1 MQRKRVLSV
10 LWCAVFAVSLLSG
23 AGFGRAQTGVTVTLT
38 PAEVGVAETAVIE
51 GRIACPA
58 GSCAAFAVTIRFDR
72 AVARVWTARVG
83 PYLGEGALER
93 EVLVDNAAGVVRLSY
108 TAQGAPAATGDVLF
122 TLEVGGLIPG
132 EAAFAIETLDITDAN
147 GALLA
152 SSGQGTTV
160 TVFETGKI
168 AFFSPP
174 DNRWEVAFTSER
186 DGNPE
191 IYVINADG
199 TNPRRLTTNEALDGA
214 PDWSPDGARI
224 AFHTARD
231 GNLEIYVMNADGSGA
246 QRLTDNAAPDS
257 EPDWSPDGTHIAF
270 VSERDGNEELY
281 VMNADGS
288 NVQRLTDN
296 PGVDTQPAW
305 SPDGRTIAFSSMR
318 DGVAEIH
325 LMNADG
331 SDVRRITN
339 LFGAN
344 GWYPA
349 YSPNGLL
356 MTFQTE
362 RDRQADIY
370 RMTNEGAEA
379 LRMTEQSDR
388 LGSMDWSLDGG
399 WIAFMSGRSGY
410 ANLYVMDRDAQHTFR
425 LTDETNE
432 NYDPDWRPVFEPLP
446 ATCLV
451 RTEFERFAR
460 MRVGPG
466 ENRGVF
472 DWLPARQDFT
482 VIGQALDEQGKTWWQ
497 LDKDEIPG
505 SEFAA
510 SLWVAEE
517 EVDEI
522 GNCLNIPPGEI
533 PPIIPGGPPPVIV
546 TPGGGWGPCGSC
558 DTCGGPASEC
568 VLAPDGAC
576 LWDPA
581 TCAPPT
587 TGECYTLTTQVILGI
602 RCGDASIEFGQSPN
616 CDGQW
621 LPGSSVTLT
630 VPPYSSG
637 QCRFVGWSGS
647 CPGASGSS
655 TTITVTM
662 SYSCTAIATYN

>member
-1 MQRKRVLSV
+1 
-10 LWCAVFAVSLLSG
+10 
-23 AGFGRAQTGVTVTLT
+23 
-38 PAEVGVAETAVIE
+38 
-51 GRIACPA
+51 
-58 GSCAAFAVTIRFDR
+58 
-72 AVARVWTARVG
+72 
-83 PYLGEGALER
+83 
-93 EVLVDNAAGVVRLSY
+93 
-108 TAQGAPAATGDVLF
+108 
-122 TLEVGGLIPG
+122 
-132 EAAFAIETLDITDAN
+132 
-147 GALLA
+147 
-152 SSGQGTTV
+152 
-160 TVFETGKI
+160 
-168 AFFSPP
+168 
-174 DNRWEVAFTSER
+174 
-186 DGNPE
+186 
-191 IYVINADG
+191 
-199 TNPRRLTTNEALDGA
+199 
-214 PDWSPDGARI
+214 
-224 AFHTARD
+224 
-231 GNLEIYVMNADGSGA
+231 
-246 QRLTDNAAPDS
+246 
-257 EPDWSPDGTHIAF
+257 
-270 VSERDGNEELY
+270 
-281 VMNADGS
+281 
-288 NVQRLTDN
+288 
-296 PGVDTQPAW
+296 
-305 SPDGRTIAFSSMR
+305 
-318 DGVAEIH
+318 
-325 LMNADG
+325 
-331 SDVRRITN
+331 TN

-344 GWYPA
+344 GWVPA
-349 YSPNGLL
+349 WAPNGLL
-356 MTFQTE
+356 MTFQTV

-388 LGSMDWSLDGG
+388 LGSTDWSPDGG

-446 ATCLV
+446 AVCKV
-451 RTEFERFAR
+451 RTEFEQFAR
-460 MRVGPG
+460 VRVGPG

-472 DWLPARQDFT
+472 GWLPAQQDFT

-522 GNCLNIPPGEI
+522 GNCLNVPPGEI

-662 SYSCTAIATYN
+662 SYSCTAIATYTR

>member
-1 MQRKRVLSV
+1 MQKKRAFSI

-23 AGFGRAQTGVTVTLT
+23 VGFGRAQTGVMVTLT
-38 PAEVGVAETAVIE
+38 PAEVGVAETAVVE

-72 AVARVWTARVG
+72 AIARVWTARAG

-93 EVLVDNAAGVVRLSY
+93 EALVDNAAGVVRLSFA
-108 TAQGAPAATGDVLF
+108 AQGAPAAIGDVLF

-132 EAAFAIETLDITDAN
+132 EAAFTIETLDITDAN

-152 SSGQGTTV
+152 SNGQGTTV

-168 AFFSPP
+168 AYFSPP

-199 TNPRRLTTNEALDGA
+199 TNPRRLTTNDVLDGA
-214 PDWSPDGARI
+214 PAWSPDGSRI
-224 AFHTARD
+224 AFHSARD

-246 QRLTDNAAPDS
+246 QRLTDNPAPDS
-257 EPDWSPDGTHIAF
+257 EPDWSPDGSRIVF

-305 SPDGRTIAFSSMR
+305 SPDGKTIAFSSMR
-318 DGVAEIH
+318 EGVAEIY

-331 SDVRRITN
+331 SNVRRVTN

-344 GWYPA
+344 GWVPA

-370 RMTNEGAEA
+370 RMTNEGAQP

-388 LGSMDWSLDGG
+388 LGSTDWSPDGAG
-399 WIAFMSGRSGY
+399 IAFMSGRSGY

-425 LTDETNE
+425 LTDEDSE
-432 NYDPDWRPVFEPLP
+432 NYDPDWRPVFEPVP
-446 ATCLV
+446 AVCKV
-451 RTEFERFAR
+451 RTEQELFAR
-460 MRVGPG
+460 VRVGPG
-466 ENRGVF
+466 ENRGIF
-472 DWLPARQDFT
+472 GFLPAKQDFT

-522 GNCLNIPPGEI
+522 GNCLSVPPGEI
-533 PPIIPGGPPPVIV
+533 PPIIPGLPPPARV
-546 TPGGGWGPCGSC
+546 TPGGWGPCGSC
-558 DTCGGPASEC
+558 DTCGHPGEC
-568 VLAPDGAC
+568 VASPDGTC
-576 LWDPA
+576 LWDPK

-587 TGECYTLTTQVILGI
+587 GGECYYLVVQVVNPPTGAIGSVAIGKKPDCPDGGYSPGTQVPLSAI
-602 RCGDASIEFGQSPN
+602 
-616 CDGQW
+616 
-621 LPGSSVTLT
+621 
-630 VPPYSSG
+630 PPYRMS
-637 QCRFVGWSGS
+637 WSGT
-647 CPGASGSS
+647 CPGASG
-655 TTITVTM
+655 TNPNITVTM
-662 SYSCTAIATYN
+662 NFSCTAIASWD